1 MLARMRASGC
11 KANSDLRQPELPCT
25 VSRMEVL
32 GFQSVGETTCRMFV
46 SSVAPA
52 PSKRRRAMAA
62 VKQIPVS
69 MLSGFLG
76 SGADTAL
83 HSVTCA

>member
-1 MLARMRASGC
+1 MLAGMRASGC
-11 KANSDLRQPELPCT
+11 KASFRPKTAQAALHREPYRGP
-25 VSRMEVL
+25 

-46 SSVAPA
+46 SSGAPA
-52 PSKRRRAMAA
+52 PSKRRRDMAA
-62 VKQIPVS
+62 AKQIPVS

-83 HSVTCA
+83 HSVTYA